1 MVQPTGI
8 RQCAKGDDGSL
19 LGPQPMQFPRRLTD
33 QVRSVTA
40 RTTLQAANV
49 RHPLIPMHVNREGQ
63 RCNPLSACTHSRYF
77 ASPQR
82 LHKLTFLGKLAVH
95 AQVHLVLS
103 DPGLLR
109 AFDQSQN
116 RDAKLPAK
124 VAQFSLGATTGDIM
138 KERR

>member
-82 LHKLTFLGKLAVH
+82 LHKLTFLGNLAVH
-95 AQVHLVLS
+95 AQVHLVVHPFCAVVRS
-103 DPGLLR
+103 AINCPPG
-109 AFDQSQN
+109 SYN
-116 RDAKLPAK
+116 C
-124 VAQFSLGATTGDIM
+124 ATRSIG
-138 KERR
+138 KC